1 MNPLRRLLGASAWLL
16 ADRFLR
22 LGLSFVVGVLVARH
36 FGPTEFGQISFVV
49 ATAGVFGSL
58 SSLGLDDI
66 VPRDLAQSDFPNITA
81 DEMQRTALMMR
92 LVGGSFAYALLL
104 GLVLWTD
111 GLSLIFWIAVLLGPY
126 FVLQATDVYE
136 YRLRVD
142 GQFAAIARARTVA
155 SLCSNVLKA
164 LVVWAALPITCLAA
178 AMTAEFGF
186 NALFFRKIALANA
199 AWGRGRFRS
208 DYARYLLGRS
218 WKIILAGLLIMLQ
231 SRVEYFLVEHFLG
244 WESVGQYA
252 AALKVVELFDVVT
265 VILVT
270 IMLPEFARHYKAA
283 PEKTARQGYLLGVL
297 SFLIL
302 VPVMVV
308 AIWVFPLAY
317 GTQFLQAYAILPI
330 FMLRPFFIMLNSVR
344 NMLLVIEHKLWY
356 PPFCA
361 LLGATVSVGLGY
373 LLIPRYELLGA
384 VISALFGLFASTIL
398 ADLLANRRNLMN
410 LLTCWHELV
419 PIYRKLKGA

>member
-81 DEMQRTALMMR
+81 NEMQRTALMMR
-92 LVGGSFAYALLL
+92 LVGGSLAYALLL

-111 GLSLIFWIAVLLGPY
+111 GLSLLFWIAVLLGPY

-142 GQFAAIARARTVA
+142 GQFAAIAKARTVA
-155 SLCSNVLKA
+155 SLCSNLLKA
-164 LVVWAALPITCLAA
+164 LVVWTALPITCLAA
-178 AMTAEFGF
+178 AMTSEFGF

-199 AWGRGRFRS
+199 AWGLGRFRS

-218 WKIILAGLLIMLQ
+218 WKIILAGLLVMLQ

-270 IMLPEFARHYKAA
+270 IMLPEFARQYQAA
-283 PEKTARQGYLLGVL
+283 PDKTARQGYLLGVL

-302 VPVMVV
+302 VPVMVA
-308 AIWVFPLAY
+308 AIWIFPLAY
-317 GTQFLQAYAILPI
+317 GTQFAQACAILPL

-344 NMLLVIEHKLWY
+344 NILLVIEHKLWY

-361 LLGATVSVGLGY
+361 LLGAMASVGLGY

-384 VISALFGLFASTIL
+384 VISALLGLFASTIL
-398 ADLLANRRNLMN
+398 ADLLANRRNLRN
-410 LLTCWHELV
+410 LLSCWHELV